1 MARKRYGAVVVF
13 KEGMSRP
20 EAERA
25 LLNMAD
31 DGGRSAID
39 EETYRSVTR
48 GNRVEKFDPDEGG
61 PVWYI
66 P

>member
-1 MARKRYGAVVVF
+1 MAKKLYGAVVVF

-20 EAERA
+20 EVERTLLRMTDDAGFTALGKETCEALAE
-25 LLNMAD
+25 
-31 DGGRSAID
+31 GRC
-39 EETYRSVTR
+39 
-48 GNRVEKFDPDEGG
+48 VEGFDPDEGG